1 MKKIIGILVIGI
13 IIIILAIYFFKKE
26 KSNMNIENTNINDS
40 NNKSLVLY
48 FSATNNTEQ
57 IAKYISEITSSDILE
72 IVPKDTYTSEDL
84 DYNNDNSRANQEQN
98 DKNARPEI
106 SNNLDLENY
115 DVIYFGYPIWWG
127 EEPRIILTLLDNYNL
142 ENKTII
148 PFCTSGGSGI
158 ELSVNNIRNYNDKLN
173 VLDGKRFS
181 SNSSKEEVITWINS
195 LNINSNSNSKSAKL
209 LIDNKKY
216 SITLED
222 NETVDALI
230 NNMPLELSMS
240 NLNNNEFYSYLE
252 FTLPTNSYNPGKIN
266 KGDIYLYGNN
276 CLVIFYESFNTSYS
290 YTRIGKLDDI
300 EVLDN
305 IKDKNNIIVNLEIN

>member
-1 MKKIIGILVIGI
+1 
-13 IIIILAIYFFKKE
+13 
-26 KSNMNIENTNINDS
+26 MNIENTNI

-72 IVPKDTYTSEDL
+72 IIPKDVYTNEDL
-84 DYNNDNSRANQEQN
+84 DYNNNNSRANREQN

-106 SNNLDLENY
+106 SNKLDLENY
-115 DVIYFGYPIWWG
+115 DVIYLGYPIWWE

-158 ELSVNNIRNYNDKLN
+158 ELSVNNIRNYNNKLN

-195 LNINSNSNSKSAKL
+195 LNINNNSNSKSAKL
-209 LIDNKKY
+209 LIDNKEY

-222 NETVDALI
+222 NETVDALV
-230 NNMPLELSMS
+230 NNMPFDLSMS
-240 NLNNNEFYSYLE
+240 NLNGNEFYSYLD
-252 FTLPTNSYNPGKIN
+252 FTLPTNSYDPGKIN

-290 YTRIGKLDDI
+290 YTKIGKLDNI

-305 IKDKNNIIVNLEIN
+305 IKGKNNIIVSLEIN

>member
-1 MKKIIGILVIGI
+1 
-13 IIIILAIYFFKKE
+13 
-26 KSNMNIENTNINDS
+26 MNIENTNIN
-40 NNKSLVLY
+40 NLGNKSLVLY
-48 FSATNNTEQ
+48 FSATNNTEE

-72 IVPKDTYTSEDL
+72 IIPKDAYTDEEL
-84 DYNNDNSRANQEQN
+84 DYNNNNSRANREQN

-106 SNNLDLENY
+106 SNKLDLENY
-115 DVIYFGYPIWWG
+115 DIVYLGYPIWWE

-158 ELSVNNIRNYNDKLN
+158 ELSVSNIRNYNDKLN

-181 SNSSKEEVITWINS
+181 PNTSKEEVITWINS
-195 LNINSNSNSKSAKL
+195 LNINNNSNSKSAKL
-209 LIDNKKY
+209 LIDNKEY

-230 NNMPLELSMS
+230 KNMPLELSMS
-240 NLNNNEFYSYLE
+240 NLNGNEFYTYLD
-252 FTLPTNSYNPGKIN
+252 FTLPTNSSNPGNIN

-290 YTRIGKLDDI
+290 YTKIGKLDDI
-300 EVLDN
+300 EALDN
-305 IKDKNNIIVNLEIN
+305 IKGKNNIVVNLEIN

>member
-1 MKKIIGILVIGI
+1 
-13 IIIILAIYFFKKE
+13 
-26 KSNMNIENTNINDS
+26 MNIENSNI

-57 IAKYISEITSSDILE
+57 VAKYISEITSSDILE
-72 IVPKDTYTSEDL
+72 IIPKDGYTNEDL
-84 DYNNDNSRANQEQN
+84 DYNNNNSRANREQN
-98 DKNARPEI
+98 DENARPEI
-106 SNNLDLENY
+106 SNKLDLENY
-115 DVIYFGYPIWWG
+115 DVIYLGYPIWWE

-142 ENKTII
+142 DNKTII

-158 ELSVNNIRNYNDKLN
+158 ELSVSNIRNYNDKLN

-181 SNSSKEEVITWINS
+181 YNSSKEEVITWINS

-209 LIDNKKY
+209 LIDNKEY

-222 NETVDALI
+222 NETVDVLI
-230 NNMPLELSMS
+230 NNMPFDLSMS
-240 NLNNNEFYSYLE
+240 NLNGNEFYSYLD
-252 FTLPTNSYNPGKIN
+252 FTLSTNSYNPGKIN

-290 YTRIGKLDDI
+290 YTKIGKLDDI

-305 IKDKNNIIVNLEIN
+305 IKSKNNIIVSLEIN

>member
-1 MKKIIGILVIGI
+1 
-13 IIIILAIYFFKKE
+13 
-26 KSNMNIENTNINDS
+26 MNIENTNI

-72 IVPKDTYTSEDL
+72 IIPKDGYTNEDL
-84 DYNNDNSRANQEQN
+84 DYNNNNSRANREQN
-98 DKNARPEI
+98 DENARPEI
-106 SNNLDLENY
+106 SNKLDLENY
-115 DVIYFGYPIWWG
+115 DVIYLGYPIWWE

-158 ELSVNNIRNYNDKLN
+158 ELSVSNIRNYNDKLN
-173 VLDGKRFS
+173 VLDGKKFDS
-181 SNSSKEEVITWINS
+181 SSSKEEVIIWLNS
-195 LNINSNSNSKSAKL
+195 LNIPNNSNSKSVKL
-209 LIDNKKY
+209 LIDNKEY

-230 NNMPLELSMS
+230 KNMPLELSMS
-240 NLNNNEFYSYLE
+240 NLNGNEFYSYLD
-252 FTLPTNSYNPGKIN
+252 FTLPTNSSNPGKIN

-290 YTRIGKLDDI
+290 YTKIGKLDDI
-300 EVLDN
+300 EALDN
-305 IKDKNNIIVNLEIN
+305 IKDKINIIVNLEIN

>member
-1 MKKIIGILVIGI
+1 
-13 IIIILAIYFFKKE
+13 
-26 KSNMNIENTNINDS
+26 MNIENTNI

-72 IVPKDTYTSEDL
+72 IIPKDVYTNEDL
-84 DYNNDNSRANQEQN
+84 DYNNNNSRANREQN
-98 DKNARPEI
+98 DEKARPEI
-106 SNNLDLENY
+106 SNKLDLENY
-115 DVIYFGYPIWWG
+115 DIIYLGYPIWWE

-142 ENKTII
+142 KNKTII

-158 ELSVNNIRNYNDKLN
+158 ELSVNNIRNYNNKLN

-195 LNINSNSNSKSAKL
+195 LNINNNSNSKSAKL
-209 LIDNKKY
+209 LIDNTEY
-216 SITLED
+216 IITLED
-222 NETVDALI
+222 NETVDALV
-230 NNMPLELSMS
+230 NNMPLDLSMS
-240 NLNNNEFYSYLE
+240 NLNGNEFYSYLD
-252 FTLPTNSYNPGKIN
+252 FTLPTNSYDPGKIN

-290 YTRIGKLDDI
+290 YTKIGKLDNI

-305 IKDKNNIIVNLEIN
+305 IKDKNNIIVSLEIN

>member
-1 MKKIIGILVIGI
+1 
-13 IIIILAIYFFKKE
+13 
-26 KSNMNIENTNINDS
+26 MNIENTNI

-72 IVPKDTYTSEDL
+72 IIPKDVYTNEDL
-84 DYNNDNSRANQEQN
+84 DYNNNNSRANREQN
-98 DKNARPEI
+98 DKNARPKI
-106 SNNLDLENY
+106 SNKLDLENY
-115 DVIYFGYPIWWG
+115 DIIYLGYPIWWE

-158 ELSVNNIRNYNDKLN
+158 ELSVNNIRNYNNKLN

-195 LNINSNSNSKSAKL
+195 LNINNNSNSKSAKL
-209 LIDNKKY
+209 LIDNTEY
-216 SITLED
+216 IITLED
-222 NETVDALI
+222 NETVDALV
-230 NNMPLELSMS
+230 NNMPLDLSMS
-240 NLNNNEFYSYLE
+240 NLNGNEFYSYLD

-290 YTRIGKLDDI
+290 YTKIGKLDNI

-305 IKDKNNIIVNLEIN
+305 IKDKNNIIVSLEIN

>member
-1 MKKIIGILVIGI
+1 
-13 IIIILAIYFFKKE
+13 
-26 KSNMNIENTNINDS
+26 MNIENTNI

-72 IVPKDTYTSEDL
+72 IIPKDVYTNEDL
-84 DYNNDNSRANQEQN
+84 DYNNNNSRANREQN
-98 DKNARPEI
+98 DKNARPKI
-106 SNNLDLENY
+106 SNKLDLENY
-115 DVIYFGYPIWWG
+115 DIIYLGYPIWWE

-158 ELSVNNIRNYNDKLN
+158 ELSVNNIRNYNNKLN

-195 LNINSNSNSKSAKL
+195 LNINNNSNSKSAKL
-209 LIDNKKY
+209 LIDNTEY
-216 SITLED
+216 IITLED
-222 NETVDALI
+222 NETVDALV
-230 NNMPLELSMS
+230 NNMPLDLSMS
-240 NLNNNEFYSYLE
+240 NLNGNEFYSYLD
-252 FTLPTNSYNPGKIN
+252 FTLPTNSYDPGKIN

-290 YTRIGKLDDI
+290 YTKIGKLDNI

-305 IKDKNNIIVNLEIN
+305 IKDKNNIIVSLEIN

>member
-1 MKKIIGILVIGI
+1 
-13 IIIILAIYFFKKE
+13 
-26 KSNMNIENTNINDS
+26 MNIENSNI

-57 IAKYISEITSSDILE
+57 VAKYISEITSSDILE
-72 IVPKDTYTSEDL
+72 IIPKDGYTNEDL
-84 DYNNDNSRANQEQN
+84 DYNNNNSRANREQN
-98 DKNARPEI
+98 DENARPEI
-106 SNNLDLENY
+106 SNKLDLENY
-115 DVIYFGYPIWWG
+115 DIIYLGYPIWWE

-158 ELSVNNIRNYNDKLN
+158 ELSVSNIRNYNDKLN

-209 LIDNKKY
+209 LIDNKEY

-222 NETVDALI
+222 NETVDVLI
-230 NNMPLELSMS
+230 NNMPFDLSMS
-240 NLNNNEFYSYLE
+240 NLNGNEFYSYLD
-252 FTLPTNSYNPGKIN
+252 FTLPTNSSNPGKIN

-290 YTRIGKLDDI
+290 YTKIGKLDDI

-305 IKDKNNIIVNLEIN
+305 IKSKNNIIVSLEIN

>member
-1 MKKIIGILVIGI
+1 
-13 IIIILAIYFFKKE
+13 
-26 KSNMNIENTNINDS
+26 MNIENTNIN
-40 NNKSLVLY
+40 NTSLVLY

-72 IVPKDTYTSEDL
+72 IIPKDVYTNEDL
-84 DYNNDNSRANQEQN
+84 DYNNNNSRANREQN

-106 SNNLDLENY
+106 SNKLDLENY
-115 DVIYFGYPIWWG
+115 DVIYLGYPIWWE

-158 ELSVNNIRNYNDKLN
+158 ELSVNNIRNYNNKLN

-195 LNINSNSNSKSAKL
+195 LNINNNSNSKSAKL
-209 LIDNKKY
+209 LIDNTEY
-216 SITLED
+216 IITLED
-222 NETVDALI
+222 NETVDALV
-230 NNMPLELSMS
+230 NNMPLDLSMS
-240 NLNNNEFYSYLE
+240 NLNGNEFYSYLD

-290 YTRIGKLDDI
+290 YTKIGKLDDI
-300 EVLDN
+300 EALDN
-305 IKDKNNIIVNLEIN
+305 IKDKINIIVNLEIN